1 MFIQLF
7 IIYLYIFTYLII
19 KKRVQIFLL
28 HSLQHLQSYLLLLIC
43 CLYPNIPSIKKIKAI
58 KISNITKINIIILV
72 LLFFSMFT
80 STFITIYFIE
90 VPNKLLNS
98 HFLHIRL

>member
-1 MFIQLF
+1 M
-7 IIYLYIFTYLII
+7 YIFTYLII

-58 KISNITKINIIILV
+58 KLSNITKINIIILV
-72 LLFFSMFT
+72 LLFF
-80 STFITIYFIE
+80 
-90 VPNKLLNS
+90 PCLHPHLLLSILLKYQINC
-98 HFLHIRL
+98 